1 LSSFYFVPKCVFSA
15 YPIGIEKVI
24 VYIKMLF
31 FSFIEI
37 TLLVIGFIGFKLLI
51 AEQKGFYSNVYLTL
65 VWS

>member
-1 LSSFYFVPKCVFSA
+1 
-15 YPIGIEKVI
+15 
-24 VYIKMLF
+24 MLF